1 MAVSLIEKLR
11 DVILDL
17 TLSKCKDTTEL
28 ISENMD
34 HNLSV
39 FKRWRIGFHL
49 ALCKYCRKYRA
60 QLETLR
66 QMALGL
72 DKEVADTAPQTS
84 LKPDSKER
92 MKQIIEKNN

>member
-1 MAVSLIEKLR
+1 MAVSFIEKLR
-11 DVILDL
+11 DVVLDL

-34 HNLSV
+34 HTISV
-39 FKRWRIGFHL
+39 FKRWRMGFHL
-49 ALCKYCRKYRA
+49 ALCKYCREYKA

-72 DKEVADTAPQTS
+72 EKAVPDRAPQAS

>member
-1 MAVSLIEKLR
+1 MAVSLREKLR
-11 DVILDL
+11 DVILNL
-17 TLSKCKDTTEL
+17 ALSKCKDTTEL

-34 HNLSV
+34 HDLSV
-39 FKRWRIGFHL
+39 FKRWRMGFHL
-49 ALCKYCRKYRA
+49 ALCKYCRKYKA

-66 QMALGL
+66 QMTRGLG
-72 DKEVADTAPQTS
+72 KEVPGTDSHAS

>member
-1 MAVSLIEKLR
+1 LAVSLREKLR

-34 HNLSV
+34 HNISV
-39 FKRWRIGFHL
+39 FKRWRMGFHL
-49 ALCKYCRKYRA
+49 ALCEYCREYKA

-72 DKEVADTAPQTS
+72 DKESPNLAPQAS
-84 LKPDSKER
+84 LKPDSKE
-92 MKQIIEKNN
+92 KLQQIIEENN

>member
-1 MAVSLIEKLR
+1 MAVSLREKLR
-11 DVILDL
+11 DVVLDL
-17 TLSKCKDTTEL
+17 ALSNCKDTTEL
-28 ISENMD
+28 ISEDMD

-39 FKRWRIGFHL
+39 FKRWRMRFHL
-49 ALCKYCRKYRA
+49 VLCKYCRKYRA

-66 QMALGL
+66 RMTGGLG
-72 DKEVADTAPQTS
+72 KEVSDTTPDAS

>member
-1 MAVSLIEKLR
+1 MAVSLRGKLR

-34 HNLSV
+34 HNISV
-39 FKRWRIGFHL
+39 FKRGRMAFHL
-49 ALCKYCRKYRA
+49 VLCKYCRKYRA
-60 QLETLR
+60 QMETLR
-66 QMALGL
+66 KMTLDL
-72 DKEVADTAPQTS
+72 DKEVPDTAPQDS